1 MKVKTDYDD
10 LKVKAIINN
19 MKEGQSIEEELHKTM
34 DQLYEQVPGEVRAF
48 ISALNGETEM
58 QKQEAEETQSVKQKD
73 EAASK
78 RTSRR
83 EQKQKDASVE
93 AKMEE
98 IPQLHM

>member
-34 DQLYEQVPGEVRAF
+34 DQLYEQVPSEVRAF
-48 ISALNGETEM
+48 ISALNGETET
-58 QKQEAEETQSVKQKD
+58 QKQEAEETQSAKQKD
-73 EAASK
+73 EAAPK
-78 RTSRR
+78 RTSRK